1 MLNGYSSYTGPKNR
15 GTVLWLPGWGMP
27 ESVFDGLRAL
37 LPEFRHAAAD
47 FSRAESPEAVFAAAA
62 GAAAKARAAKPE
74 EPPGPLLIA
83 AWSMGGLPALRLAAA
98 GMADGLLLLACTGR
112 FTRPR
117 AERDKGWP
125 DPVIRQM
132 QRSLESDRAAV
143 ESQFREAMFTEEE
156 WAAGC
161 QNHLPPMDGPGAWDT
176 SALLAGLQLLRD
188 ENALPLLPAVRCPSL
203 IMHGTLDRICPYGA
217 AEELAALLPG
227 TRLLPLEGAG
237 HVPFLLKEAE
247 AAEALRGWW
256 DERQTEPHPQTV

>member
-1 MLNGYSSYTGPKNR
+1 MLNRYSSYTGPKKR

-27 ESVFDGLRAL
+27 GTIFDGLRAR

-47 FSRAESPEAVFAAAA
+47 FSRAESLEAIFAAAA
-62 GAAAKARAAKPE
+62 KAAAKAHAAEPE
-74 EPPGPLLIA
+74 GPPGPLLIA

-98 GMADGLLLLACTGR
+98 GMADGLLLIASTGR
-112 FTRPR
+112 FARPR

-125 DPVIRQM
+125 DAVIRQM
-132 QRSLESDRAAV
+132 QRRLESDRAAV

-161 QNHLPPMDGPGAWDT
+161 QNGLPPLGGPEAWT
-176 SALLAGLQLLRD
+176 TPALLAGLQLLQD
-188 ENALPLLPAVRCPSL
+188 ENTLPLLPAVRCPSL

-227 TRLLPLEGAG
+227 ARLLPMEGAG
-237 HVPFLLKEAE
+237 HVPFLLREAE
-247 AAEALRGWW
+247 AAEAFRGWW
-256 DERQTEPHPQTV
+256 DERQTESHTQTV